1 MSLSFPTVR
10 KAKHDGTLPEWEP
23 ERQQRKRISRKHV
36 MFAACA
42 MIVGIALSLLHM
54 IQTGTTRPKV
64 IASVPGGE
72 LRASCDS
79 GFVIARDGSLIF
91 LDTDGITGPLPGDY
105 ETVINSGAWLVGLEP
120 PFMHLIRPDLPGSQV
135 LTVRLAPGERPV
147 PVLQGDAV
155 ITYRPQQD
163 IKFGEPWYLRAV
175 SGEGAVMWDR
185 QLPYAPLFG
194 TSDGRHL
201 VMAAVDISGGGT
213 PWALC
218 VSINTGELMWQQP
231 LGPGAWRY
239 LAISPDGNVR
249 AVLDSCAYCL
259 TADGQVAW
267 AYRPAGMI
275 ASAAEHSG
283 ILAVSVSNEPSG
295 ARTGLFG
302 NAQVMAL
309 SKDGEVLWDMK
320 TTEALPRL
328 FVSAGRL
335 IVLEAGKVLCVQPD
349 TGDVFFWAK
358 VDGYPI
364 TCAKDVI
371 LVYKDDGFALV
382 DPGISSP

>member
-1 MSLSFPTVR
+1 
-10 KAKHDGTLPEWEP
+10 
-23 ERQQRKRISRKHV
+23 
-36 MFAACA
+36 
-42 MIVGIALSLLHM
+42 
-54 IQTGTTRPKV
+54 
-64 IASVPGGE
+64 
-72 LRASCDS
+72 
-79 GFVIARDGSLIF
+79 
-91 LDTDGITGPLPGDY
+91 
-105 ETVINSGAWLVGLEP
+105 
-120 PFMHLIRPDLPGSQV
+120 
-135 LTVRLAPGERPV
+135 
-147 PVLQGDAV
+147 
-155 ITYRPQQD
+155 
-163 IKFGEPWYLRAV
+163 
-175 SGEGAVMWDR
+175 
-185 QLPYAPLFG
+185 
-194 TSDGRHL
+194 
-201 VMAAVDISGGGT
+201 
-213 PWALC
+213 
-218 VSINTGELMWQQP
+218 
-231 LGPGAWRY
+231 
-239 LAISPDGNVR
+239 
-249 AVLDSCAYCL
+249 
-259 TADGQVAW
+259 
-267 AYRPAGMI
+267 MI

-309 SKDGEVLWDMK
+309 SKDGEVLWEMK

>member
-1 MSLSFPTVR
+1 M
-10 KAKHDGTLPEWEP
+10 
-23 ERQQRKRISRKHV
+23 
-36 MFAACA
+36 
-42 MIVGIALSLLHM
+42 
-54 IQTGTTRPKV
+54 
-64 IASVPGGE
+64 
-72 LRASCDS
+72 
-79 GFVIARDGSLIF
+79 
-91 LDTDGITGPLPGDY
+91 
-105 ETVINSGAWLVGLEP
+105 
-120 PFMHLIRPDLPGSQV
+120 
-135 LTVRLAPGERPV
+135 
-147 PVLQGDAV
+147 

-175 SGEGAVMWDR
+175 SGEGAVMG
-185 QLPYAPLFG
+185 QAAHTLLFG

-201 VMAAVDISGGGT
+201 LWQPWIFQAGNTGAVCT
-213 PWALC
+213 
-218 VSINTGELMWQQP
+218 INTGELMRQQP
-231 LGPGAWRY
+231 LGPAHGATWQSV
-239 LAISPDGNVR
+239 LTKCQ
-249 AVLDSCAYCL
+249 AVLDSCAYRL

-309 SKDGEVLWDMK
+309 SKDGEVLWEMK

-349 TGDVFFWAK
+349 TGDGFF
-358 VDGYPI
+358 GQ
-364 TCAKDVI
+364 
-371 LVYKDDGFALV
+371 G
-382 DPGISSP
+382 G